1 MSINS
6 SSAPVTIIPPGGFAA
21 YDDDDVDTTSLRRLG
36 QHSRTMSPVSPS
48 PWREA
53 RPLGQRAKDRCGL
66 FCATLREMRGDLL
79 QRGFFFSETSTM
91 LCMVGSL
98 IVLCI
103 GLTLSLVLTV
113 GEGAVA
119 TVIWV
124 PCGFLVMISVLLTG
138 YQVIKH
144 LQQFAQ
150 PRLQRHVVRM
160 LLMVPIYAIVS
171 WISLFVSSTKLLTD
185 RSSHIDYE
193 KAIVVSLESMRD
205 LYEAFVVYSFLQV
218 RFFFFFIKAYD

>member
-1 MSINS
+1 
-6 SSAPVTIIPPGGFAA
+6 
-21 YDDDDVDTTSLRRLG
+21 
-36 QHSRTMSPVSPS
+36 
-48 PWREA
+48 
-53 RPLGQRAKDRCGL
+53 
-66 FCATLREMRGDLL
+66 
-79 QRGFFFSETSTM
+79 
-91 LCMVGSL
+91 MVGSL